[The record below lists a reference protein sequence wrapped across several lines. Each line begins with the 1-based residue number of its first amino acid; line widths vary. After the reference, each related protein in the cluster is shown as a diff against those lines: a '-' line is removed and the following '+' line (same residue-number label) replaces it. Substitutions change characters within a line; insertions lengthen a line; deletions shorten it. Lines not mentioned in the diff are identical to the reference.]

1 MLGRASTRTL
11 MGRHAAPFSA
21 SHVAGLGRRRGAEKK
36 GRSGFM
42 ALATNGIDGTP
53 MIDALAR
60 VLGHRFAIA
69 YGDLPSAS
77 LRRISAPQTASG
89 FAEVRRQ
96 TIAFMLVKSESR
108 RFQRRHSAER

>member
-1 MLGRASTRTL
+1 

-53 MIDALAR
+53 MIDALAN
-60 VLGHRFAIA
+60 
-69 YGDLPSAS
+69 
-77 LRRISAPQTASG
+77 APQTASG

-108 RFQRRHSAER
+108 RFQRRHSAEW